1 MNGTG
6 TIRQLRLGMLAA
18 ATAVALAGCGGV
30 LSGPPPD
37 TYDLTAPG
45 DFGSIGSTRAQI
57 LVPVPTALASLD
69 TERIVVRPE
78 PAVINYLSGAQWADK
93 LPRLFQARLVE
104 AFDQSGRVARVGR
117 TGEGLVADYQILA
130 EIRAFHADPAAG
142 VAIAEIAVRIVNDRS
157 GRIVASRTFSRE
169 APLTGKGGSEIV
181 AALDAAMR
189 AAMTDIVGWT
199 VSRI

>member
-1 MNGTG
+1 MG
-6 TIRQLRLGMLAA
+6 RVRLGVLAA
-18 ATAVALAGCGGV
+18 ATAVALAGCSGV
-30 LSGPPPD
+30 LSGPAPD
-37 TYDLTAPG
+37 TYDLSAPT
-45 DFGSIGSTRAQI
+45 DFGTIGSTRAQI

-104 AFDQSGRVARVGR
+104 AFDRSGRVARVGR

-130 EIRAFHADPAAG
+130 EIRAFHADPTSG
-142 VAIAEIAVRIVNDRS
+142 IAHAEVAVRIVNDRS
-157 GRIVASRTFSRE
+157 GRIVASKTFIRE
-169 APLTGKGGSEIV
+169 APLVSKNSGDIV
-181 AALDAAMR
+181 TALAAAMS
-189 AAMTDIVGWT
+189 AAMGDIVGWT